1 MLLTE
6 FDTELTAFPIVF
18 ETEPVVLLFEIYAFV
33 FARFVF
39 AVTFTFVFDPQATAN
54 AVTVAM
60 HPA

>member
-6 FDTELTAFPIVF
+6 FDTELTAF
-18 ETEPVVLLFEIYAFV
+18 PVVLLFEIYAFV